1 MKRYSTSLNIRDNS
15 AKISETSLHTLYNIL
30 NLKDRIHQVL
40 LKTELNEVSRIAGE
54 SGIWFSYFKK
64 LFNMIYES

>member
-1 MKRYSTSLNIRDNS
+1 MKMYSTSLNIRGNS

-40 LKTELNEVSRIAGE
+40 LKTELNEVSCIAGE
-54 SGIWFSYFKK
+54 SGI
-64 LFNMIYES
+64 